1 MSPAPNSSND
11 NVLSGKVI
19 HIAIQLLALSVLL
32 VWCFKILEP
41 FITLIVWSAVLAV
54 SLYPLQ
60 QLVVKKFKLGNAL
73 ASAIPALLLLSVI
86 IVPASMMMVSTVSEI
101 KHTAEAY
108 RAGQIAIPPPDE
120 KVRDWPVVG
129 EKVYKI
135 WSDASNNLVPL
146 IQDNQDTVKKAA
158 LWIFN
163 SLASTGKGIALLA
176 LAIIISGFLLAYGK
190 SAGEFATAFFRRLSG
205 DSAQDYAV
213 LTTTTIRNVVK
224 GILGVAF
231 IQSALVC
238 IGLVLAD
245 IPAAGLW
252 TLICLILAIM
262 QIGILP
268 VSIGVIIYV
277 WNQDSTTVAIIMT
290 IWMML
295 VGISDNIL
303 KPILLGKGAPVPMLV
318 VFLGA
323 IGGFILSGFIGL
335 FTGAV
340 VMSLGYR
347 LFIGWIKSGGE
358 HPAH

>member
-1 MSPAPNSSND
+1 MNNTTQNSKESN
-11 NVLSGKVI
+11 LSGTVI
-19 HIAIQLLALSVLL
+19 HIALQLLALSLLL
-32 VWCFKILEP
+32 VWCFRILEP

-60 QLVVKKFKLGNAL
+60 QMGVKKFKMGNGL
-73 ASAIPALLLLSVI
+73 ASAVPVILLLSVI
-86 IVPASMMMVSTVSEI
+86 IVPASMLMVSTVQEI
-101 KHTAEAY
+101 KHTAQAY
-108 RAGQIAIPPPDE
+108 KAGEISIPPPDE
-120 KVRDWPVVG
+120 SVKEWPVIG
-129 EKVYKI
+129 EKVYKV
-135 WSDASNNLVPL
+135 WQDASNNLVPL
-146 IQDNQDTVKKAA
+146 VQDNKDTVKVGAIW
-158 LWIFN
+158 LFN

-176 LAIIISGFLLAYGK
+176 VAIIISGFLLAYGK
-190 SAGEFATAFFRRLSG
+190 SAGEFATAFFHKISG
-205 DSAQDYAV
+205 NSEQDYAV

-238 IGLVLAD
+238 IGLVMAD

-268 VSIGVIIYV
+268 VSVGVIIYV
-277 WNQDSTTVAIIMT
+277 WNNDTTTVAILMT
-290 IWMML
+290 IWMLL

-340 VMSLGYR
+340 ILSLGYR
-347 LFIGWIKSGGE
+347 LFIAWIKS
-358 HPAH
+358 AHTPSV

>member
-1 MSPAPNSSND
+1 MNQTTSN
-11 NVLSGKVI
+11 NNNLSGTVI
-19 HIAIQLLALSVLL
+19 HIAIQLLALSLL
-32 VWCFKILEP
+32 LAWCFRILEP

-60 QLVVKKFKLGNAL
+60 QTFVKKFRMGNKL
-73 ASAIPALLLLSVI
+73 ASAIPALLLLSII
-86 IVPASMMMVSTVSEI
+86 IVPASFMMVSTVSQI

-108 RAGQIAIPPPDE
+108 RAGEIAIPPPEE
-120 KVRDWPVVG
+120 KVKEWPIIG
-129 EKVYKI
+129 EKVYKV

-146 IQDNQDTVKKAA
+146 IQDNQETLKKAA

-190 SAGEFATAFFRRLSG
+190 SAGEFATLFFHRLSG
-205 DSAQDYAV
+205 ESDQDYAL
-213 LTTTTIRNVVK
+213 LTTMTIRNVVK

-245 IPAAGLW
+245 VPGAGLW

-268 VSIGVIIYV
+268 ISVGIIIWA
-277 WNQDSTTVAIIMT
+277 WNQESTTTAILLT
-290 IWMML
+290 IWLIL

-340 VMSLGYR
+340 ILSLGYR
-347 LFIGWIKSGGE
+347 LFISWIKAGTAA
-358 HPAH
+358 PAK